1 MGSRE
6 YTDEE
11 LVLTVNGRERKALV
25 RVPARVTPGGC
36 LLIELA
42 VDRAYTLDNYPYNI
56 VSRIFLAAGH
66 RVASLDMPQ
75 HGELADEFGEGLVGI
90 ANAAR
95 AGADVFADFAAAE
108 RALVDACIARGWA
121 RAGRIVIAGTSRGGH
136 ASLLLMAGD
145 ARVLACAAIAPV
157 TYLPAVTEF
166 ADLADNPIIRRW
178 NANALIPHLA
188 DRHVFL
194 NIGEED
200 PRVAAEHCFDF
211 HARLTAAS
219 RNIKPVLYTLPGA
232 THGPAFL
239 DPGYHAAAGFLLAR
253 CADAIKGDVA
263 PPEAV

>member
-1 MGSRE
+1 LPHV
-6 YTDEE
+6 DEE
-11 LVLTVNGRERKALV
+11 LVLTVNGRQRRALA
-25 RVPARVTPGGC
+25 RAPERVTPGGC

-42 VDRAYTLDNYPYNI
+42 LERAFTLDNYPYNI
-56 VSRIFLAAGH
+56 ISSIFLAAGH

-75 HGELADEFGEGLVGI
+75 HGELVDEYGEGLAGI
-90 ANAAR
+90 ASAAR
-95 AGADVFADFAAAE
+95 AGADVFADFAATE

-121 RAGRIVIAGTSRGGH
+121 RPGRIVIAGTSRGGH
-136 ASLLLMAGD
+136 AALLLMAGD

-166 ADLADNPIIRRW
+166 ADLTDNPIIRRW

-194 NIGEED
+194 HIGDEA
-200 PRVAAEHCFDF
+200 PRVGAEHCFDF

-219 RNIKPVLYTLPGA
+219 RTIEPVLYTLPGA

-253 CADAIKGDVA
+253 CADAIKG
-263 PPEAV
+263 ESCK